1 MSPPAPRFRSPRNVR
16 FNERSAISQTKPQTQ
31 KIIMKIT
38 FALCAFLLAGGLAL
52 KAADKADKPK
62 ADPEAA
68 FKKLDT
74 NSDGK
79 LSKDEFLK
87 LADNFKDKEKARK
100 KLTDAFEMIDTDK
113 MGLSIQQFR
122 TYFEKARKKVEKA
135 KEK

>member
-1 MSPPAPRFRSPRNVR
+1 MARWLGLLIFAVTVGFVLNSANGQDSPKKEIDVDT
-16 FNERSAISQTKPQTQ
+16 I
-31 KIIMKIT
+31 
-38 FALCAFLLAGGLAL
+38 
-52 KAADKADKPK
+52 
-62 ADPEAA
+62 